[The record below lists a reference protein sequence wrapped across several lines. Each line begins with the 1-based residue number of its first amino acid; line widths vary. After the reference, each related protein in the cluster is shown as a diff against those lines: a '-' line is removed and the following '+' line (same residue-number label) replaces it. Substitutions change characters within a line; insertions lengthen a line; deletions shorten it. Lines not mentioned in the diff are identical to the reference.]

1 MTFIDVVVDDDSTSE
16 KQKETKA
23 FRSAANTM
31 YTHSYNVD
39 EVEEEETCENIPCQ
53 TWRPEQHIALA
64 YGVYVT
70 RRYCCVIFFFV
81 LFSMC
86 VYDEAIYRTSFL
98 SRVFVRIAFFYRF
111 DSFIEEKKQK
121 KNPCTVIAL
130 ALNRSAILQIS
141 VLSTDF
147 SIQIQKQFDAM

>member
-39 EVEEEETCENIPCQ
+39 EVEEEETCGNIPCQ

-70 RRYCCVIFFFV
+70 RRYCCVIFFSCYLV
-81 LFSMC
+81 C
-86 VYDEAIYRTSFL
+86 VCMMRQFTAHRSFRECL
-98 SRVFVRIAFFYRF
+98 WELPFFIVSIHSLRRRSR
-111 DSFIEEKKQK
+111 
-121 KNPCTVIAL
+121 NPCTVIAL

-147 SIQIQKQFDAM
+147 SIQKQFDAM